1 MAEKR
6 KYNSGMNAKGLE
18 NSVSEDQARHMAT
31 HQGHTYVFI
40 VEAHSGPKVVG
51 EDGSEKVSLI
61 PDLVELV
68 PTEHEGRVRTF
79 MRALY
84 LTRPDQFGQQ
94 AFEEATPGER
104 DVDAAAGD
112 LDAVVEK
119 DPASGEPIGIW
130 DGSDAEPCPFP
141 GCILAGP
148 HDGDHNVPEDPT
160 TDTGDGGSVV
170 EFSGKGTKAAKA

>member
-61 PDLVELV
+61 PDLIELV
-68 PTEHEGRVRTF
+68 PTEHEARVRTF

-104 DVDAAAGD
+104 DVESAAGD
-112 LDAVVEK
+112 LDAIVEK
-119 DPASGEPIGIW
+119 DDSGAAIGIW
-130 DGSDAEPCPFP
+130 DGDEGTAECPAP
-141 GCILAGP
+141 DCNLASG
-148 HDGDHNVPEDPT
+148 HDGDHQAENQT
-160 TDTGDGGSVV
+160 DGGSVV
-170 EFSGKGTKAAKA
+170 EFSGKGKAAAKA

>member
-68 PTEHEGRVRTF
+68 PAEHEARVRTF

-84 LTRPDQFGQQ
+84 LTRPDQFGQA

-104 DVDAAAGD
+104 DVDAAAGG
-112 LDAVVEK
+112 LDALVEK
-119 DPASGEPIGIW
+119 DDSGAPIGIW
-130 DGSDAEPCPFP
+130 DGSEDTAECPAP
-141 GCILAGP
+141 DCNLASG
-148 HDGDHNVPEDPT
+148 HDGDHQSENKAD
-160 TDTGDGGSVV
+160 DGGSVV
-170 EFSGKGTKAAKA
+170 EFSGKGKAAAKA